1 MLGKRGSMKKIFK
14 LFLFSTLIASTALFY
29 GCEKK
34 DKLSINNKE
43 KIKNLQ
49 LPMEKEQYIDLNVY
63 FDASKSENKIEIA
76 KEEVLIQKEELIG
89 ELLMSQLIK
98 GPSIQSKLSAILPK
112 DTRLIS
118 FSIKNDVAI
127 VNLSKEA
134 QVRMSPGKEE
144 ACLRSITT
152 SLTQLPSV
160 SRVKILIENK
170 NVDTLGGN
178 FDISKPF
185 GKDEIVAVKK

>member
-1 MLGKRGSMKKIFK
+1 MKALVK
-14 LFLFSTLIASTALFY
+14 LLLCSVLIVSTFTFG
-29 GCEKK
+29 GCEKS

-49 LPMEKEQYIDLNVY
+49 LPMEKDKFVDFDVY
-63 FDASKSENKIEIA
+63 FDASRDEKKVEVA
-76 KEEVLIQKEELIG
+76 KEEILIGKEELIG
-89 ELLMSQLIK
+89 ELIMNQLIK

-118 FSIKNDVAI
+118 FSIKDNVAV

-134 QVRMSPGKEE
+134 AVSMSPGKEE
-144 ACLRSITT
+144 ACLKSIAS

-160 SRVKILIENK
+160 SKVKILIENK
-170 NVDTLGGN
+170 SLDTLGGN
-178 FDISKPF
+178 YDISKPF
-185 GKDEIVAVKK
+185 GKDEIVAIKK